1 MLAKPL
7 FLLTGFTPNLTPP
20 LSHKGR
26 GRYAPLSPALARGVR
41 AQIHR
46 LRQSLFNHLLTRA
59 YVNAGLRGFIP

>member
-1 MLAKPL
+1 MGAGWGEGVNVGQA
-7 FLLTGFTPNLTPP
+7 FVLLTGFTPNP
-20 LSHKGR
+20 
-26 GRYAPLSPALARGVR
+26 PLSPALARGVR